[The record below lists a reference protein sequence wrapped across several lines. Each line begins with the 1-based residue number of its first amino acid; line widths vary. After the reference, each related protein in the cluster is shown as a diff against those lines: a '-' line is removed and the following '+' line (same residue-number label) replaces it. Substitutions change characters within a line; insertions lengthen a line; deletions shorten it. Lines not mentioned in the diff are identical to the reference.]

1 MNAAPDLAAPDFAA
15 EAVTLSVS
23 PRRVGRILLAV
34 VLTVAAVGTAADWII
49 YQVAADPDD
58 GLATVARRFD
68 LGHEPSLPAWYS
80 SLALLACGAL
90 AGLIAAVVRRDRLWW
105 GLLGLLFAAL
115 ALDEAVMIHEMAD
128 GVMHEALDG
137 GGVLYFT
144 WVVPGLAFTAGVGA
158 LFARFL
164 WRLPATTRRRF
175 LLAGGTFVL
184 GAVGM
189 EMVAGAVVDSHP
201 TEAAGI
207 ASPAH
212 IAVQTVEE
220 TLEML
225 GVLLFLIAELDFLA
239 AAVGAITVRFTPC
252 GPPGAQDARRR
263 RGSSPPVPQPHA
275 EAGSAG

>member
-1 MNAAPDLAAPDFAA
+1 MIGETPPAPP
-15 EAVTLSVS
+15 VLSLE
-23 PRRVGRILLAV
+23 PRRVGRVLLAV
-34 VLTVAAVGTAADWII
+34 VLAVAAVGTAADWVI
-49 YQVAADPDD
+49 YQVADHPDD

-80 SLALLACGAL
+80 SLALLACGVL
-90 AGLIAAVVRRDRLWW
+90 AAVIAAVVRRDRVWW

-128 GVMHEALDG
+128 GVSREALGG

-144 WVVPGLAFTAGVGA
+144 WVVPGLIFTAAVCA

-164 WRLPATTRRRF
+164 WRLPARTRRRF
-175 LLAGGTFVL
+175 VVAGGTFVV

-189 EMVAGAVVDSHP
+189 EMAAGAVVDSHP

-225 GVLLFLIAELDFLA
+225 GVLLFLVAELDYLA
-239 AAVGAITVRFTPC
+239 AA
-252 GPPGAQDARRR
+252 
-263 RGSSPPVPQPHA
+263 
-275 EAGSAG
+275 AGSITLRFAPPAPAERTPMT